1 MKMYDLSRF
10 RTQIMGAATIGVI
23 LCHAVL
29 WDDELSFSYER
40 RPVEASEE
48 NDYQENLYHGNLL
61 MKNTLDKQ
69 VKKNIQHTLAF
80 MAGLAIRR

>member
-29 WDDELSFSYER
+29 WDDELPLLFAKVLSF
-40 RPVEASEE
+40 
-48 NDYQENLYHGNLL
+48 GNFGVDIFCWFPGWGFFIL
-61 MKNTLDKQ
+61 
-69 VKKNIQHTLAF
+69 
-80 MAGLAIRR
+80 